1 MGGGLNMV
9 DKNKIRNKRTFVDIK
24 VDYTTGILCKI
35 TKESVL
41 GVQYIPKLQTAHCFI
56 TRETIVNIEPVENA

>member
-1 MGGGLNMV
+1 M
-9 DKNKIRNKRTFVDIK
+9 RNKRTFVDIK

-35 TKESVL
+35 TRESVL
-41 GVQYIPKLQTAHCFI
+41 GVRYIPKLQTAHCFI

>member
-1 MGGGLNMV
+1 MQGDETKM
-9 DKNKIRNKRTFVDIK
+9 RNKRTFIDIK
-24 VDYTTGILCKI
+24 ADLTTGILCKI

-56 TRETIVNIEPVENA
+56 TRETIVNVEPVKNA